1 MVIRSRAMQDQRKMS
16 RITTYINCRFEFSG
30 KEYDAVIL
38 EISLKSAYISSAFH
52 PPLGRKITIVINAAD
67 MANPLVLTG
76 KVLRSGTI
84 MSERNRLERFSVAFD
99 TAPLDLTK
107 LISKMASSSSPSN
120 RS

>member
-1 MVIRSRAMQDQRKMS
+1 VVIRSRAIQDKRKTS
-16 RITTYINCRFEFSG
+16 RITTYIDCRFEFSG

-38 EISLKSAYISSAFH
+38 EISLKSAYLSSAYL
-52 PPLGRKITIVINAAD
+52 PPLGRKITIVINVAD
-67 MANPLVLTG
+67 MAKPLVLTG

-99 TAPLDLTK
+99 SAPLDLIK
-107 LISKMASSSSPSN
+107 LISKMASSSSPSS